1 MTSPFILHHLAYG
14 QANILILAV
23 TVLAISLIKKQRE
36 ATGGLFLGLA
46 IVLKVIAAPF
56 FIWFVSKKSWRV
68 IFGAVIGITV
78 GAIIIPGLFLGLELN
93 NSYLDFWIRNI
104 VLADDLGT
112 AKVPLGV
119 NLSLQAQLYRFF
131 TAVPAFSY
139 HKQSY
144 SLTIYSLSP
153 QIVLILGRFL
163 QISVL
168 SAIVFYAVKYRNK
181 AELVS
186 KWGGIALTFALIPL
200 FASTTQRHYFVM
212 LLPTYLYAVYVWH
225 CLKFKDKWFRGLL
238 AASFISTLAAN
249 DGIVGG
255 LLSDVFTAAGFNAWG
270 TVLLVFCLF
279 RIASCLP
286 DQKSI

>member
-1 MTSPFILHHLAYG
+1 M
-14 QANILILAV
+14 
-23 TVLAISLIKKQRE
+23 
-36 ATGGLFLGLA
+36 
-46 IVLKVIAAPF
+46 
-56 FIWFVSKKSWRV
+56 
-68 IFGAVIGITV
+68 
-78 GAIIIPGLFLGLELN
+78 GLELN

-131 TAVPAFSY
+131 TSVPAFSY
-139 HKQSY
+139 HKQLY

-153 QIVLILGRFL
+153 QTILILGRFL

-200 FASTTQRHYFVM
+200 FATTTQRHYFVM

-238 AASFISTLAAN
+238 AASFILTLAAT

-255 LLSDVFTAAGFNAWG
+255 LFSDVFTAAGFNAWG
-270 TVLLVFCLF
+270 TILLVCCLF
-279 RIASCLP
+279 RIANCLP